1 VAAAPPGQLTG
12 VQSLILPHSNV
23 TVSRFCL
30 GAGAFGTSITGDKAD
45 RLLAAYVE
53 AGGTFF
59 DTAHCYAFWVP
70 NGLGASERD
79 LAASLKRIGAWDAA
93 VIGTKG
99 GHPDCG
105 PDYRRPADFL
115 SESVLHSD
123 IEDSLDRLQTSRL
136 DLFYLHR
143 DDGIT
148 PVDEI
153 MERLNRQIALGR
165 VRAIGASNWSV
176 ARMAA
181 ANDYAAA
188 KGLQG
193 FVASQV
199 QWSLSIPDWS
209 ETADPTMRRVGEAEI
224 EWHART
230 GIPITAYSATGN
242 GFFSKEY
249 AGANLN
255 NRARWEVVR
264 QKSVELKCTPT
275 QLAVAWLLHQR
286 PTVIP
291 VFSTSRLENLAE
303 VLVSERIPL
312 DASTIEALTRPAT

>member
-143 DDGIT
+143 DDGIVET
-148 PVDEI
+148 RRGSVIGDGGDLATLLGHACF
-153 MERLNRQIALGR
+153 ER
-165 VRAIGASNWSV
+165 RAIAGV
-176 ARMAA
+176 C
-181 ANDYAAA
+181 D
-188 KGLQG
+188 L
-193 FVASQV
+193 V
-199 QWSLSIPDWS
+199 
-209 ETADPTMRRVGEAEI
+209 ERRHFI
-224 EWHART
+224 RQ
-230 GIPITAYSATGN
+230 
-242 GFFSKEY
+242 
-249 AGANLN
+249 
-255 NRARWEVVR
+255 RARP
-264 QKSVELKCTPT
+264 QKRV
-275 QLAVAWLLHQR
+275 LARCGHGR
-286 PTVIP
+286 
-291 VFSTSRLENLAE
+291 RG
-303 VLVSERIPL
+303 
-312 DASTIEALTRPAT
+312 